1 MVKLA
6 NKYSCLLYVSLERQ
20 QLLLVLV
27 EELETNEGLVANT
40 ENKRRIFGDI
50 YFALDA
56 YKAVHG
62 NLLVPYK
69 FVIPEGDVRFPVE
82 TWGMK
87 LGFNVNNIRHR
98 GDYSEHRVKLGF
110 ERVWGGGLYVVFG
123 V

>member
-1 MVKLA
+1 M
-6 NKYSCLLYVSLERQ
+6 
-20 QLLLVLV
+20 LV
-27 EELETNEGLVANT
+27 EELESNEGLVANT
-40 ENKRRIFGDI
+40 ENKRKIFGDI

-98 GDYSEHRVKLGF
+98 DDYSEHRVKLEELGV
-110 ERVWGGGLYVVFG
+110 RWSVFG
-123 V
+123 HVYGGRFNIQYSQGMQCV